1 MASTHPHLP
10 VSTLLAQ
17 GVALEA
23 PLSLPPPAAPE
34 PVNSLQEAVPEPA
47 SSLQETAMVEA
58 ALAEATLA
66 EAATVEAIPEPVSCL
81 QEMVKERANYLQEVT
96 ASSLRERVHPLPFLV
111 PAVCMEQVAVKDL
124 TSHPLLAEV
133 LSIQ

>member
-10 VSTLLAQ
+10 VSTPLAQ

-23 PLSLPPPAAPE
+23 PLSLPPLAAPE
-34 PVNSLQEAVPEPA
+34 PVNYLQEAIPERA

-58 ALAEATLA
+58 ALV
-66 EAATVEAIPEPVSCL
+66 EAAMVEAIPEPVSCL
-81 QEMVKERANYLQEVT
+81 QETVKERANCLQEVT
-96 ASSLRERVHPLPFLV
+96 ASSLRERVQPLPFLV